1 MKGGMERVRSVAR
14 PKEGLNLRYV
24 TLGVVAAFLLAFV
37 LSGLIGL
44 VMYQGWLSE
53 TYSPLVMS
61 IVSFTSLFFG
71 GIYAG
76 SRAGTAGW
84 AHGALTG
91 LAYIVIVSIIGL
103 LVFDQLAPVL
113 VLAGRLGLGVGL
125 GAVGGTV
132 GINLK

>member
-1 MKGGMERVRSVAR
+1 MERVRSVAR
-14 PKEGLNLRYV
+14 PKESLNLRYV

-37 LSGLIGL
+37 LSGIIGL
-44 VMYQGWLSE
+44 VIYQGWVSE
-53 TYSPLVMS
+53 IYSPLIMS
-61 IVSFTSLFFG
+61 LVSFTSLFFG
-71 GIYAG
+71 AVYAG

-103 LVFDQLAPVL
+103 LVFDQLAPVM

-125 GAVGGTV
+125 GAVAGTV